1 MVVVLTIEYE
11 VGVLLQGFTVSV
23 IVTGLEDSS
32 NLIRVMVLVSV
43 SVAVYSEECRD
54 VRVDRESVMVFRT
67 RLVLSTRVR
76 RVDVFVMMTRV
87 GETVDDAR
95 GVDVLVRVIR
105 VSEVVGDS
113 RRVDVLVRVI
123 RVCEMVEVA
132 RRVVV
137 LMRVMRVSEAV
148 DDARLVD
155 DTVGETCKDTVE
167 VVLTIVVVDR
177 K

>member
-1 MVVVLTIEYE
+1 MVEYE
-11 VGVLLQGFTVSV
+11 VGVVLQGFTVSV
-23 IVTGLEDSS
+23 TVTGLEDSS

-43 SVAVYSEECRD
+43 AVYSEEYID
-54 VRVDRESVMVFRT
+54 VRVGRESVMVFST
-67 RLVLSTRVR
+67 RLVLSTQVR

-87 GETVDDAR
+87 GETADDAR
-95 GVDVLVRVIR
+95 RVDVLVQVIR
-105 VSEVVGDS
+105 VSEVVGDA
-113 RRVDVLVRVI
+113 RRVDILVRVM

-167 VVLTIVVVDR
+167 MVLTTVVVDR